1 MYQIGDKIVYPMH
14 GAGVIEAIEEKDV
27 LGKKQ
32 LYYVTRIKDMQVM
45 FPMGSKIG
53 IRHVV
58 DLDTLED
65 VLTSFSFEPEDQI
78 LNPSQRYRSN
88 MDKIKTGNVFKG
100 AQVVRDLI
108 SLSKTRTLSAS
119 DKTVLDNA
127 RQILISEL
135 MLVKGIDE
143 EQATDLLEEVISG

>member
-143 EQATDLLEEVISG
+143 EQAADLLEQVISG